1 MKAIKKP
8 MVIVGTGRCG
18 STLFFRLMA
27 LHPRLGWLST
37 FNEVFPTAPVLSRF
51 SNLYRVLGLGEKVRH
66 LPFFPK
72 PFEAYRFWE
81 HYLPG
86 FSRRDRPL
94 TAADVPGE
102 AIGNMHQVCSDVL
115 RHQGRERFLVKVT
128 GWSRMAYF
136 DRLFPDA
143 QFVWIEREHRA
154 VLSSWVKAGWLDVT
168 TSPESPH
175 WQWGSVPQPYKDLWQ
190 ELGGSPLLSAALKIQ
205 LDLDDLEQDFATFRN
220 RAMRLRFEDLV
231 GNPREAIRQ
240 VCDFAGL
247 EWTPDFEKAVMSK
260 GYYDPSDKWRKHL
273 SDEEGE
279 LVLEFF
285 RRASEVDRTSMT
297 DNDPR
302 MGGDLRIDAGT
313 QITHAPHVET
323 APSPNAHG
331 TKVGTE

>member
-8 MVIVGTGRCG
+8 IVIVGTGRCG

-37 FNEVFPTAPVLSRF
+37 FNEVFPTVPALSRF
-51 SNLYRVLGLGEKVRH
+51 SNLYRRLELGETVRH
-66 LPFFPK
+66 WPFFPK

-94 TAADVPGE
+94 TAADVPAE
-102 AIGNMHQVCSDVL
+102 TIGKMHEVCSSVL
-115 RHQGRERFLVKVT
+115 RHQGRDRFLVKVT

-175 WQWGSVPQPYKDLWQ
+175 WQWGSVPEPYRQLWQ
-190 ELGGSPLLSAALKIQ
+190 EMGGSPLLSAALKIQ
-205 LDLDDLEQDFATFRN
+205 LDLDDLQQDYETFRG

-231 GNPREAIRQ
+231 SQPRESLRE
-240 VCDFAGL
+240 VCKFADL
-247 EWTPDFEKAVMSK
+247 DWSSQFEKAVMSK
-260 GYYDPSDKWRKHL
+260 EYYDPSDKWRKHL

-279 LVLEFF
+279 LVVEFF
-285 RRASEVDRTSMT
+285 RRAADVKR
-297 DNDPR
+297 
-302 MGGDLRIDAGT
+302 
-313 QITHAPHVET
+313 APHPET
-323 APSPNAHG
+323 APSLNGNAQ
-331 TKVGTE
+331 KSVVGSQ

>member
-1 MKAIKKP
+1 MKSVKKP
-8 MVIVGTGRCG
+8 LIIVGTGRCG

-27 LHPRLGWLST
+27 LHPKLGWLST

-51 SNLYRVLGLGEKVRH
+51 SNLYRRLELGETPRH
-66 LPFFPK
+66 WPFFPK

-94 TAADVPGE
+94 KASDVPAE
-102 AIGNMHQVCSDVL
+102 AIARVHEVCHDIL
-115 RHQGRERFLVKVT
+115 RHQGRPRFLAKVT

-175 WQWGSVPQPYKDLWQ
+175 WQWGAVPEPYRQLWH

-205 LDLDDLEQDFATFRN
+205 LDLDDLEQDYQTFSQ
-220 RAMRLRFEDLV
+220 RAMRLQFEDLV
-231 GNPREAIRQ
+231 NRPRESLQ
-240 VCDFAGL
+240 EVCRFTGL
-247 EWTPDFEKAVMSK
+247 EWTQGFEKAVLAK
-260 GYYDPSDKWRKHL
+260 EYYDPSDKWRKHL

-279 LVLEFF
+279 TVLTFF
-285 RRASEVDRTSMT
+285 RRAAELK
-297 DNDPR
+297 NP
-302 MGGDLRIDAGT
+302 AY
-313 QITHAPHVET
+313 AP
-323 APSPNAHG
+323 ADSSPSLNGKARH
-331 TKVGTE
+331 TMVGSQ

>member
-1 MKAIKKP
+1 MKSIKKP
-8 MVIVGTGRCG
+8 IVIVGTGRCG

-51 SNLYRVLGLGEKVRH
+51 SNLYRNLALGETVRH
-66 LPFFPK
+66 WPFFPK

-94 TAADVPGE
+94 TAGDVPAE
-102 AIGNMHQVCSDVL
+102 SISRIHLVCSELL
-115 RHQGRERFLVKVT
+115 RHQRRSRFLVKVT

-175 WQWGSVPQPYKDLWQ
+175 WQWGLVPEAYRQLWK

-205 LDLDDLEQDFATFRN
+205 LDLDDLEQDYETFRG
-220 RAMRLRFEDLV
+220 RALRLKFEDLV
-231 GNPREAIRQ
+231 TRPREALRE
-240 VCDFAGL
+240 VCAFANL
-247 EWTPDFEKAVMSK
+247 EWTQRFEQDVLSK
-260 GYYDPSDKWRKHL
+260 EYYDPSEKWRKHL
-273 SDEEGE
+273 TEEEGN

-285 RRASEVDRTSMT
+285 RRAAEVQRE
-297 DNDPR
+297 P
-302 MGGDLRIDAGT
+302 RIDSM
-313 QITHAPHVET
+313 
-323 APSPNAHG
+323 PSLNGNAQRAV
-331 TKVGTE
+331 VGS